1 MTSSSKYSRELWDR
15 SADEHTPIDEKFFP
29 HKWGADEIHKDRF
42 KFEPTLLFYKIDKQ
56 SQSPHGKD
64 VPSAFPEE
72 AEWLIPH
79 GMQFR
84 VEFTARAAHHVTFYH
99 NTEKK
104 MMNIHFHRVELV
116 NDLGIPS
123 LPDVGSETSE
133 SAESSSD
140 IEEGQ

>member
-1 MTSSSKYSRELWDR
+1 
-15 SADEHTPIDEKFFP
+15 
-29 HKWGADEIHKDRF
+29 
-42 KFEPTLLFYKIDKQ
+42 
-56 SQSPHGKD
+56 
-64 VPSAFPEE
+64 
-72 AEWLIPH
+72 
-79 GMQFR
+79 
-84 VEFTARAAHHVTFYH
+84 VTFYH

-140 IEEGQ
+140 IEEGQRKDSAPGLDAEDVAGFANK

>member
-1 MTSSSKYSRELWDR
+1 
-15 SADEHTPIDEKFFP
+15 
-29 HKWGADEIHKDRF
+29 
-42 KFEPTLLFYKIDKQ
+42 
-56 SQSPHGKD
+56 
-64 VPSAFPEE
+64 
-72 AEWLIPH
+72 
-79 GMQFR
+79 MQFR
-84 VEFTARAAHHVTFYH
+84 VEFTARAAHHVAFYH